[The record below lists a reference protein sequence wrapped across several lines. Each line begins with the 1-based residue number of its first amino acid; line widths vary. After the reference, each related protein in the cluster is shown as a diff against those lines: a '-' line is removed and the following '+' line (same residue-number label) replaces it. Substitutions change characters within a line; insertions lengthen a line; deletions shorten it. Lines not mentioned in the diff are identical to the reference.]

1 MNIFYLSI
9 NEDEERCI
17 NIERLREVFRVKDS
31 IGYVYDDGKVSTA
44 KLASK
49 EDAEDAFKTVYN
61 MMNPP
66 IAHGGEQILNLADF
80 NFSPPS
86 ETANV

>member
-44 KLASK
+44 KLASN

-66 IAHGGEQILNLADF
+66 VRPLFNIDTHFATAEQ
-80 NFSPPS
+80 
-86 ETANV
+86 TTTQ